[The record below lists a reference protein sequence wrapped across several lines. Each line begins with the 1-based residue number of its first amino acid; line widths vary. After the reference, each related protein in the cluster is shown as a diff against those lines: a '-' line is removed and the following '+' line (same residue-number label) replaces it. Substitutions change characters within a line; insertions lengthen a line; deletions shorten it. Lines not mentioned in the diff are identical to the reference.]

1 MPMKPKYF
9 QMKRK
14 SQSKGEIYIYGDIVS
29 DKWFETDVTATDF
42 KNQLDELGDVNEIDV
57 HINSSGGSVFEAS
70 RYLQHVKNA

>member
-1 MPMKPKYF
+1 MPKKPNYF

-29 DKWFETDVTATDF
+29 DKWLETDVTATDF

-57 HINSSGGSVFEAS
+57 HINSSGGSVFEVM
-70 RYLQHVKNA
+70 RFTTC